1 MFPFLVNFVLQLKNL
16 CLLCLKQV
24 INILNLHSISI
35 LIFLLKLFVF
45 IAIGLFPDVGS
56 SAWLPHLTPG
66 VGEYIGLT
74 GVRLGPGDLLHTG
87 IATHYITSN
96 KIPQLEQLIEKEL
109 TTTNADEARKVLQQI
124 LKHLHE
130 AALCL
135 C

>member
-1 MFPFLVNFVLQLKNL
+1 MHIVVYN
-16 CLLCLKQV
+16 
-24 INILNLHSISI
+24 SIQH
-35 LIFLLKLFVF
+35 

-74 GVRLGPGDLLHTG
+74 GVRLGPGDLLHAG

-109 TTTNADEARKVLQQI
+109 TTTNTEDARKVLQQI

-130 AALCL
+130 APPVTADDIQKVGSFAKNHTNVIRDNIEMIT
-135 C
+135 

>member
-1 MFPFLVNFVLQLKNL
+1 M
-16 CLLCLKQV
+16 
-24 INILNLHSISI
+24 HSISI

-87 IATHYITSN
+87 IATQYITSN
-96 KIPQLEQLIEKEL
+96 KIPQLEQLIETEL

-130 AALCL
+130 APPVTPEEIQKLGAVAKNHTNVIRDNADIIT
-135 C
+135 